1 MPRCMPGDASDKSEP
16 SEGGTGRLFI
26 RALLLALGLVGLLVG
41 GVAILSLVSDDS
53 EPLPFR
59 YEGFD

>member
-1 MPRCMPGDASDKSEP
+1 MHGDASDKSEP
-16 SEGGTGRLFI
+16 SEGGTGRLVV
-26 RALLLALGLVGLLVG
+26 RALLLALGILGLLVG
-41 GVAILSLVSDDS
+41 GVAVMSLVSDDS